1 VSVPG
6 VQGQSMSLECEICG
20 QECYCDQ
27 DDCGGMPQ
35 PDDCRHFKHHSESG
49 GDGEYDE
56 PDEWI
61 EDDEP

>member
-1 VSVPG
+1 
-6 VQGQSMSLECEICG
+6 MSHECEICG